1 MAKSPDLGTS
11 TTTSLKMQGICHGQ
25 QQRANDAGRGL
36 GVARRRLCVFFDLF
50 GQPLTNSPQTPAGL
64 PVDWA
69 RPHWHGTCG
78 DFSRKE
84 TPAMFFERGNLM
96 SMGAGICL
104 RLAAATIACAAMLAS
119 PASVHAADK
128 VTFYEDWFPEVEHG
142 GAYQAVATG
151 IYNSYGIDMDMQPGG
166 PQVNGSLLL
175 LGGKADFVVL
185 HTDGELLHALEQ
197 GAPLVAIAAQY
208 QKDPQVVL
216 SHKGVGHDT
225 MESLKGVPILLSQD
239 SFSSFWP
246 WLKKKYNYTDDQVR
260 PYTFQMAPFLSDK
273 AAVQQAY
280 LTAEPYAIKQ
290 GGVDPNIFLL
300 SDYGWDTYAALLV
313 TRADVIKKNPDLV
326 KRMTQATIEGWYSF
340 WQNPKPG
347 SKLVQEKANTP
358 DGQIAYSIGEMK
370 ARGIVLSGDALTAG
384 IGTMNDERW
393 KSFYDAMVKAGL
405 YKPGLDY
412 RKAYTTEFINDKAF
426 IAKMMAKYPEA
437 VKNGSP

>member
-1 MAKSPDLGTS
+1 M
-11 TTTSLKMQGICHGQ
+11 SLT
-25 QQRANDAGRGL
+25 RNVRSVL
-36 GVARRRLCVFFDLF
+36 V
-50 GQPLTNSPQTPAGL
+50 
-64 PVDWA
+64 
-69 RPHWHGTCG
+69 
-78 DFSRKE
+78 
-84 TPAMFFERGNLM
+84 
-96 SMGAGICL
+96 
-104 RLAAATIACAAMLAS
+104 AAMAAWASTLCAS
-119 PASVHAADK
+119 PPAHAADK
-128 VTFYEDWFPEVEHG
+128 VTMYEDWFPEVEHG
-142 GAYQAVATG
+142 GPYQAVATG
-151 IYNSYGIDMDMQPGG
+151 IYKAYGIDMNLQPGG

-197 GAPLVAIAAQY
+197 GVPLVAIAAQY
-208 QKDPQVVL
+208 QKDPQVIL

-246 WLKKKYNYTDDQVR
+246 WLKSKYGYTDDQVR

-273 AAVQQAY
+273 MAVQQAY

-326 KRMTQATIEGWYSF
+326 KRMTQATLEGWYSF
-340 WQNPKPG
+340 WEDPKPG
-347 SKLVQEKANTP
+347 SKLVQQQANTP
-358 DGQIAYSIGEMK
+358 DGQIAYSLHEMK
-370 ARGIVLSGDALTAG
+370 ARGIVLSGNALKEG
-384 IGTMNDERW
+384 IGTMNDARW
-393 KSFYDAMVKAGL
+393 KSFYEAMVKAGL

-412 RKAYTTEFINDKAF
+412 KKAYTAEFVNDAAF
-426 IAKMMAKYPEA
+426 IAKMTAKYPDA